1 MANNPRHK
9 ENLKNFKKGDP
20 RINRKGRPKSF
31 DKLRALA
38 QQIAHEPA
46 RGTDGKAI
54 VINDK
59 IVTQIEAMMRQMIK
73 DPKDRRLFLEY
84 AFGKPKEEVEVSAS
98 IKSTLVILPP
108 NE

>member
-1 MANNPRHK
+1 MNPK
-9 ENLKNFKKGDP
+9 GTPENLKPFTKKDP

-31 DKLRALA
+31 DKLRQLA

-46 RGTDGKAI
+46 KDKAGNPI

-84 AFGKPKEEVEVSAS
+84 AFGKPKEEIDLSVIEKKV
-98 IKSTLVILPP
+98 LVIPP
-108 NE
+108 KDE